1 MDTHPGCAAELV
13 VKGHLWLRLL
23 FCEMMGFLMIADR
36 LDLLKTPVLGFEGLV
51 NEDLIAI

>member
-1 MDTHPGCAAELV
+1 MVEVA
-13 VKGHLWLRLL
+13 